1 MWLGLA
7 FLSAFFIGCYDIA
20 KKKSVNDN
28 AVIPVLFFNTLFC
41 SAFLFPLVLVS
52 RFSPNV
58 LGGSIYYV
66 PSIGWHEHGLI
77 VIKAAIVLVSW
88 IFGYFAVKHLPLTLT
103 GPINS
108 TRPVI
113 ALVGAILIFGERLN
127 LYQWVGVLLTIVSFY
142 LLSRSS
148 KKEGIS
154 FKNNKW
160 VIFMIIS
167 TVAGAVS
174 GLYDKF
180 LMQRV
185 AATSVQF
192 WFNTYQW
199 MMMLVVLLV
208 VWYPR
213 RNSTTRFEWRWSI
226 LIFSALLTAA
236 DFAYFYA
243 LTFPDAMIS
252 IVSMVRRSSVVVS
265 FLGGALIFKEKNLKG
280 KALDLVLILIAM
292 FFLYL
297 GTTLK

>member
-20 KKKSVNDN
+20 KKKSVNNN
-28 AVIPVLFFNTLFC
+28 AVIPVLFLNTLFC
-41 SAFLFPLVLVS
+41 SALLFPLLLIS
-52 RFSPNV
+52 RLAPDV
-58 LGGSIYYV
+58 LGGSIYFL
-66 PSIGWHEHGLI
+66 PSISWESHGLI
-77 VIKAAIVLVSW
+77 VIKSAIVLVSW

-127 LYQWVGVLLTIVSFY
+127 LYQWVGVLLTIISFY

-167 TVAGAVS
+167 TIAGAVS

-199 MMMLVVLLV
+199 MMMLIVLMLV
-208 VWYPR
+208 WFPR
-213 RNSTTRFEWRWSI
+213 RKTTSKFEWRWSI
-226 LIFSALLTAA
+226 LIFSILLTAA

-265 FLGGALIFKEKNLKG
+265 FLGGALIFNEKNLKG
-280 KALDLVLILIAM
+280 KAIDLVLILIAM

-297 GTTLK
+297 GTTS